1 MTQISDQSKPG
12 HGVKILGE
20 NKNLLNV
27 ESQNIPKGFPKTRV
41 DDNSQTWLGFII
53 PKVIDSDNDDSLVF
67 PDDRFFGNPES
78 RRSELNP
85 NWNSNYDQPHMA
97 SVYIIESKNLEDS
110 IDEVCT
116 PKYGGNYQSSVGRIQ
131 IASRNNMMSFNDGGQ
146 SDCELNRNTDAG
158 HGEIIKPCLVSDRIA
173 KVSKSPSRSISP
185 LNSRLS
191 DVDFGH
197 NGVGRK
203 ESHGFHSNNQTAEFI
218 FHHGIEMLRS
228 GQGSEKGARRSLV

>member
-1 MTQISDQSKPG
+1 VTQISDQSRPN

-20 NKNLLNV
+20 NKYLFNV
-27 ESQNIPKGFPKTRV
+27 ESQNIPNGFPKIRV
-41 DDNSQTWLGFII
+41 DDKSQTWLTFIK
-53 PKVIDSDNDDSLVF
+53 PKVIDSDNDDSLLF
-67 PDDRFFGNPES
+67 PDYRFFGSPES

-85 NWNSNYDQPHMA
+85 NWNSNNDQPLLP

-116 PKYGGNYQSSVGRIQ
+116 PKYGGNYQSLVGRIQ
-131 IASRNNMMSFNDGGQ
+131 IASRNNMMSFNDEGQ
-146 SDCELNRNTDAG
+146 SDRELNRNTDASQ
-158 HGEIIKPCLVSDRIA
+158 GEIINPCLVSDRIS

-197 NGVGRK
+197 DGMGRK
-203 ESHGFHSNNQTAEFI
+203 ESHGLQSNNQTAEFI